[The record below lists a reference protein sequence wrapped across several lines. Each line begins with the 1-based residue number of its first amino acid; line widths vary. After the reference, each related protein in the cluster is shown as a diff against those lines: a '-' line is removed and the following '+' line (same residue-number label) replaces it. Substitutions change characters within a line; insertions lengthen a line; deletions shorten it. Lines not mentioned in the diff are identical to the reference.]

1 MWLRGGTLEREA
13 LSTAVT
19 RLISGL
25 KAGNSGVLF
34 VVGEAGLGKTTILRQ
49 ARKLAFPHVWSRSAK
64 ANEMERSLPFTLFTT
79 ALAGFESV
87 RNLLEPSPTGLS
99 GADVRAA
106 QFCGVLR
113 WLEETTTKP
122 VLLTLDDLHWADP
135 ESLALLSYLVPR
147 ISGLPVVLLCALR
160 PWPPAAY
167 DLATAL
173 ANDGY
178 TAVEHLLPLSADA
191 SRKLLEA
198 RLGPSVDEAVLR
210 KALEWCGGNPLFL
223 EQITAMVHHEAVDAR
238 AQPGT
243 IFGANKI
250 ALTCLAGLPHAAIRC
265 AQAAS
270 VLGIRFRPA
279 LATAVAQLGDEEAY
293 IALDALCRSGL
304 VRTDTQIV
312 TEFVHPLFREMLYDH
327 LALPVRAQLHARAFR
342 ALTKQGLYEQ
352 AIDHVLRADLIGDD
366 FAIRT
371 MHDAGLAA
379 LRCGKLTLATRHLR
393 TAVHLAGSR
402 ASADLL
408 LALAESLLVSG
419 HSDEA
424 ICVCDQLRIERDLT
438 PVRSAQTLH
447 ILGRAFSTTGER
459 NKSRACFAEA
469 ADLAESYDPA
479 VAIEVLLDSA
489 LTRLMWAGPAASL
502 APAERA
508 CALAANATPSLFGRA
523 VCVWGSVAFLSG
535 NPKGL
540 IISQKVAKELEKEIV
555 TSLTSVPL
563 ISRILS
569 MASLAAAVAERFNE
583 ARQILNIILPAV
595 DRVGAVE
602 AASGCALIQA
612 IVAGRQGKLVEA
624 LECAERANTLINAI
638 PGFVSPTDFIH
649 AEVLHQMGRV
659 TESIKWCDEI
669 EPYATA
675 RGESYTLLRLW
686 NIRGQR
692 LLRDGS
698 PNAASDLYVQLEEL
712 SHRIRFSEPCCVPW
726 ARYAITAHLRAG
738 RVPDAHRVVRW
749 LRRSTTQLS
758 CRYPRIAALT
768 GLASLAEADHDYD
781 AAEAHF
787 HSALALH
794 EQVSLPLEE
803 AETLLSCG
811 AFLRRRG
818 YPRRARQLLTEATKI
833 AESHNAG
840 WLFEQAREEL
850 AAAGGRRR
858 RGREV
863 TTRLTTQER
872 RVAQLAAA
880 GHSNKVIAAQL
891 TLSIKTVEYHLQ
903 QIYAKLGISSRR
915 QLMTLRNGF
924 RHQENSEVKP

>member
-1 MWLRGGTLEREA
+1 MAGGTLERET

-25 KAGNSGVLF
+25 RAGNNGVLF
-34 VVGEAGLGKTTILRQ
+34 VVGEAGLGKTTILRH
-49 ARKLAFPHVWSRSAK
+49 ARKLAFPDIRSGSAK

-79 ALAGFESV
+79 ALAGFENG
-87 RNLLEPSPTGLS
+87 RNLLESPPTGLS

-113 WLEETTTKP
+113 WLEEIATEP
-122 VLLTLDDLHWADP
+122 VLLTFDDLHWGDP
-135 ESLALLSYLVPR
+135 ESLALLSYLARR
-147 ISGLPVVLLCALR
+147 ISGLPVVLLGALR

-173 ANDGY
+173 AHDGY
-178 TAVEHLLPLSADA
+178 TAVEHLSPLSADA

-198 RLGPSVDEAVLR
+198 RLGRSVGETVLR
-210 KALEWCGGNPLFL
+210 NALEWCGGNPLFL
-223 EQITAMVHHEAVDAR
+223 EQMAATIANHEAVDAR
-238 AQPGT
+238 VQPCS

-250 ALTCLAGLPHAAIRC
+250 ALACLAGLPQAAIRC

-312 TEFVHPLFREMLYDH
+312 TEFVHPLFRKMLYDH
-327 LALPVRAQLHARAFR
+327 LAVPVRARLHARAFR

-366 FAIRT
+366 VAIRT
-371 MHDAGLAA
+371 MQDAGLAA

-424 ICVCDQLRIERDLT
+424 IRVCDQLRIERDLT
-438 PVRSAQTLH
+438 PARSVQTLH

-459 NKSRACFAEA
+459 NKSTACFAEA

-479 VAIEVLLDSA
+479 VAIEVLLDTA

-508 CALAANATPSLFGRA
+508 CALAANATRSLFSRA
-523 VCVWGSVAFLSG
+523 VSVWGSVAFLSG

-540 IISQKVAKELEKEIV
+540 IISQKVTKELAEEIV
-555 TSLTSVPL
+555 TCLSGIPS

-602 AASGCALIQA
+602 AASGCALTQA
-612 IVAGRQGKLVEA
+612 IVAERQGKLVEA
-624 LECAERANTLINAI
+624 LECVERARALINAI
-638 PGFVSPTDFIH
+638 PGFVSPTDFIY

-659 TESIKWCDEI
+659 TESINWCDEI
-669 EPYATA
+669 EPYAAA
-675 RGESYTLLRLW
+675 RGDSYALLRLW

-698 PNAASDLYVQLEEL
+698 ANAASELYVQLEEL
-712 SHRIRFSEPCCVPW
+712 SYRTRFSEPCCVPW

-738 RVPDAHRVVRW
+738 RAADARRVVRW
-749 LRRSTTQLS
+749 LGRSTTQLP

-768 GLASLAEADHDYD
+768 GLASLAEAARDYD

-787 HSALALH
+787 QSALALH

-818 YPRRARQLLTEATKI
+818 YPRRARPLLTEATKI
-833 AESHNAG
+833 AERHNAG

-891 TLSIKTVEYHLQ
+891 TLSIKTIEYHLQ

-924 RHQENSEVKP
+924 RR